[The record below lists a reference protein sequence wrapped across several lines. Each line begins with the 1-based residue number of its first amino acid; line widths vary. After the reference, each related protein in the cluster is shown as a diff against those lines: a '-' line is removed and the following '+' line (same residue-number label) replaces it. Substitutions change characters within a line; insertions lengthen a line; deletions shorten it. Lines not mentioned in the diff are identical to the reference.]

1 MMSAEV
7 EQVPERQQVQA
18 LLEEPGQEHEECTA
32 LVQEQPMPAVVAH
45 QEEPAS
51 STPEE
56 VQEREEHQVRQR
68 LAQVRCQL
76 GFPPYSRHTSAAAH
90 QQLQRRQALRSHQVQ
105 EVRVQVQQRYL
116 VQQQV
121 QVQLQ

>member
-1 MMSAEV
+1 MMSVEE
-7 EQVPERQQVQA
+7 EQVPERQRVQA
-18 LLEEPGQEHEECTA
+18 LHEGPGQEHEECTA

-56 VQEREEHQVRQR
+56 VQEQEEHQVRQR
-68 LAQVRCQL
+68 LAQVRCRL
-76 GFPPYSRHTSAAAH
+76 GFPPYSRCTSAVAH
-90 QQLQRRQALRSHQVQ
+90 QQLQRRQALGSHQVQ

-116 VQQQV
+116 VQ
-121 QVQLQ
+121 